1 MAEQENPLRFIVTK
15 NGEYLVSVPYSD
27 TLFVRWSY
35 SKFDAARFWRRST
48 AVKVANRV
56 GGRVLEFN
64 TLTGVIS

>member
-1 MAEQENPLRFIVTK
+1 MQEDMIRFIVIK
-15 NGEYLVSVPYSD
+15 NGEYLVSVPYTD
-27 TLFVRWSY
+27 TLVIRWSN
-35 SKFDAARFWRRST
+35 SKYDAARFWRRAT

>member
-1 MAEQENPLRFIVTK
+1 MMKDYECFIIAK

-27 TLFVRWSY
+27 TLVIRWSN
-35 SKFDAARFWRRST
+35 SKYDAARFWRRST

-56 GGRVLEFN
+56 GGRLVTFD

>member
-1 MAEQENPLRFIVTK
+1 MQETKFIIVK
-15 NGEYLVSVPYSD
+15 NGEYLVAVPYSD
-27 TLFVRWSY
+27 NPFVRWSN

-64 TLTGVIS
+64 PITGVVA